1 MREIGFIGT
10 GIMGAAMA
18 GHLMDAGYS
27 LRVYNRSKEKAQQ
40 LIDRGAQ
47 WRESPADCVR
57 DAEAC
62 ITIIGTP
69 RDVETV
75 YLGRDGLIEAAK
87 PGAYLID
94 MTTSSPRLA
103 QHIFEAAK
111 ARGVSSIDAPVSGGD
126 AGAKNATLSIMAGG
140 MDEAFSACLP
150 LFECMGKTVTL
161 AGGPGAGQHTKM
173 ANQIAIA
180 GTIAGVTEAIV
191 YAKTMG
197 LAPETVLQ
205 CISGGAAGSFQLSA
219 LGPKMIQDDFAPGFY
234 IKHYLKDMGIAL
246 DEADQHKLTLE
257 VLRQVE
263 GMYRELR
270 ARGMED
276 LGTQALIQYYE

>member
-18 GHLMDAGYS
+18 GHLMDARYS
-27 LRVYNRSKEKAQQ
+27 LRVYNRSKEKAQP

-47 WRESPADCVR
+47 WRETPADCVR
-57 DAEAC
+57 DADAC

-75 YLGRDGLIEAAK
+75 YLGRDGLIEAAR

-111 ARGVSSIDAPVSGGD
+111 ARGVFSIDAPVSGGD
-126 AGAKNATLSIMAGG
+126 AGAKNAALSIMAGG
-140 MDEAFSACLP
+140 TEEAFSACLP
-150 LFECMGKTVTL
+150 LFERMGKTITL

-180 GTIAGVTEAIV
+180 GTIAGVTEALT
-191 YAKTMG
+191 YAKAMG
-197 LAPETVLQ
+197 LSPETVLA
-205 CISGGAAGSFQLSA
+205 CISGGAADSFQLRSN
-219 LGPKMIQDDFAPGFY
+219 GPKMIEGDFAPGFY

-246 DEADQHKLTLE
+246 DEADQRGLSLE

-276 LGTQALIQYYE
+276 LGTQALIQYYK